1 MTDSRGWN
9 LVELADLQPG
19 EISEILDRAA
29 ELRQQ
34 PAAEAISA
42 QATVALLFSEPST
55 RTSLSFQMACQR
67 LGVSLMELPAER
79 SSLVKGETL
88 LDTAQVL
95 EAMGAQAI
103 VVRDRSDE
111 VIRNLAD
118 HCQAGVLNA
127 GGGTRAH
134 PSQALLDSR
143 VLLDEWGSLEG
154 RCIGILGDVAHSRVA
169 RSDMVAFTALG
180 ARVILF
186 GPEEFVADSGWP
198 TGVETCHDLETRLSE
213 LDAIQVLRIQH
224 ERIEGGMSLSA
235 SDYIRR
241 FQLNEDRLDRC
252 RPEMLVL
259 HPGPMN
265 RGVEISD
272 AVADGPRSRILHQ
285 VAAGVPVRMA
295 LLERALGSALHRS
308 PHGGSGD
315 RS

>member
-1 MTDSRGWN
+1 MSSLTDASGWN
-9 LVELADLQPG
+9 LVELADLQPE
-19 EISEILDRAA
+19 EITAILERAA
-29 ELRQQ
+29 ELRESPATQQ
-34 PAAEAISA
+34 GNSEKS
-42 QATVALLFSEPST
+42 VALLFSEPST
-55 RTSLSFQMACQR
+55 RTSLSFQVACQR
-67 LGVSLMELPAER
+67 LGVPFLELPAET
-79 SSLVKGETL
+79 SSLKKGETL

-95 EAMGAQAI
+95 EALGAGAL
-103 VVRDRSDE
+103 VVRDRDDA
-111 VIRNLAD
+111 VIRHLAD

-186 GPEEFVADSGWP
+186 GPEEFVSEGEWLP
-198 TGVETCHDLETRLSE
+198 GVETCHDFDSRLSE

-224 ERIEGGMSLSA
+224 ERIEGGMALSVQEYV
-235 SDYIRR
+235 DRL
-241 FQLNEDRLDRC
+241 QLNEDRLARC
-252 RPEMLVL
+252 GSEMCVL

-272 AVADGPRSRILHQ
+272 AVADGPQSRILQQ
-285 VAAGVPVRMA
+285 VTAGVPVRMA
-295 LLERALGSALHRS
+295 LLERALGNNPDSVH
-308 PHGGSGD
+308 GD
-315 RS
+315 RH